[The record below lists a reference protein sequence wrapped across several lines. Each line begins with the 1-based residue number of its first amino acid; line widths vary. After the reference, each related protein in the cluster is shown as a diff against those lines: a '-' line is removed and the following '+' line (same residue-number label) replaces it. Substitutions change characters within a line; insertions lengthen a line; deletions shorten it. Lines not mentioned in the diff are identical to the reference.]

1 MKRKKKSFV
10 CYSLER
16 QKNLLSNKE
25 FDIRFILEILPME
38 YPFAIGDRDDEA
50 CPFRIAIFFFSL
62 ILRIFFSL
70 LSRFFDLSLFPF
82 SSLEASTSST
92 SLSPDLVLLKLLM
105 VTYKANQIKVQKSPE
120 RPSSN
125 LSLKVTNKSKIIVR
139 LSQLSSES
147 GLDTLYSKSSEK
159 RLIGERFFWEN
170 SQSLVTL
177 YYSRLALNSKAE
189 TKYTGR
195 PLKDPSRLFFVL
207 SPITGQICP

>member
-1 MKRKKKSFV
+1 
-10 CYSLER
+10 
-16 QKNLLSNKE
+16 
-25 FDIRFILEILPME
+25 ME
-38 YPFAIGDRDDEA
+38 YPFAIGDRDDRA
-50 CPFRIAIFFFSL
+50 CPFCIAIFFFSL
-62 ILRIFFSL
+62 IFRFFFSL
-70 LSRFFDLSLFPF
+70 LSRFLVLSLFPLN
-82 SSLEASTSST
+82 SSLEASASS

-147 GLDTLYSKSSEK
+147 GLNTLYSKSSKK
-159 RLIGERFFWEN
+159 RLIVVRFFCEN
-170 SQSLVTL
+170 GQSLVAL
-177 YYSRLALNSKAE
+177 YYSRLALNSKAA
-189 TKYTGR
+189 TKYIGR